1 MRRLGLVVFCLLVF
15 SVALFAKEYQIGAF
29 TKRSIQDIEKAYSD
43 ILRDGYTLSIFE
55 KDGVK
60 KVVVD
65 IPESQVKQF

>member
-43 ILRDGYTLSIFE
+43 IFKGWLYIKYF
-55 KDGVK
+55 
-60 KVVVD
+60 
-65 IPESQVKQF
+65 